1 MRGRGTAE
9 VKNDTGPQWKGSWLH
24 GCCNWCSSRYRRRRE
39 GSRCGLGS
47 RLDLVI
53 DLAAA
58 ASVVNCRRCVD
69 DHTHS
74 RDKAR
79 CDPIIEWDVN
89 EEYQQTD
96 GADELLAL
104 ARQQTIP
111 A

>member
-1 MRGRGTAE
+1 VTTR
-9 VKNDTGPQWKGSWLH
+9 
-24 GCCNWCSSRYRRRRE
+24 
-39 GSRCGLGS
+39 GS
-47 RLDLVI
+47 RLDLAI

-58 ASVVNCRRCVD
+58 ASVVHCRRYVD

-79 CDPIIEWDVN
+79 CDPTIGWGVN

-104 ARQQTIP
+104 AQQQTIP